1 MKTCSRRQFL
11 GILGASF
18 LASSCRQLTE
28 GDSPFVWSPDYSF
41 AWAKRFPYSLI
52 TENHIFPVDKY
63 DRLQTEILSDLV
75 QEEEL
80 VCPLALT
87 EEDFRLVHTK
97 KYLSRL
103 EGLAHS
109 VGGLFNGENPL
120 TSGILDFA
128 KASCAGTYYAAEI
141 ALQKG
146 RGMNLSGGFHHA
158 FPHQEEGF
166 CYLNDVA
173 IAIKKLQKEKKIKKA
188 MIVDCDVHHG
198 NGNAFIFSGEPSVFI
213 FDIYQSDN
221 YPEKKFDVNMAIA
234 LDSQEFIDDAKYLKE
249 LTAAL
254 KPAVESFKPNI
265 IFYLDGA
272 DPYKKDLLGGFK
284 MTHAGLKERDAHVV
298 KVAGDLGIPLAVVL
312 AGGYSPNLEDVVK
325 VHYNCAKMIQRS

>member
-1 MKTCSRRQFL
+1 MQKHSRRQFL
-11 GILGASF
+11 GILGAGL
-18 LASSCRQLTE
+18 LAPSCRFLTDE
-28 GDSPFVWSPDYSF
+28 DAPFVWSPEYSF

-75 QEEEL
+75 REEEL
-80 VCPLALT
+80 VCPSALT

-97 KYLSRL
+97 RYLSRL
-103 EGLAHS
+103 EDLAHS
-109 VGGLFNGENPL
+109 IRGLFNGENPL
-120 TSGILDFA
+120 TSEILDFA
-128 KASCAGTYYAAEI
+128 KASCAGTYRAAEV

-188 MIVDCDVHHG
+188 MVVDCDVHHG
-198 NGNAFIFSGEPSVFI
+198 NGNALIFGDEPSVFI

-221 YPEKKFDVNMAIA
+221 YPEKKFDVGMAIA
-234 LDSQEFIDDAKYLKE
+234 LDSREFIDDTRYLKE
-249 LTAAL
+249 LAAAL
-254 KPAVESFKPNI
+254 KPAVESFKPDI

-272 DPYKKDLLGGFK
+272 DPYKEDLLGGFK
-284 MTHAGLKERDAHVV
+284 MTHAGLKERDAQVIDIAA
-298 KVAGDLGIPLAVVL
+298 KLGIPLTVVL
-312 AGGYSPNLEDVVK
+312 AGGYSPRLEDVVK
-325 VHYNCAKMIQRS
+325 VHYNCAKMLQKS

>member
-11 GILGASF
+11 GILGAS
-18 LASSCRQLTE
+18 LLHSSCRSLTE
-28 GDSPFVWSPDYSF
+28 GNSSFVWSSDYSF
-41 AWAKRFPYSLI
+41 AWTKRFPYSLI
-52 TENHIFPVDKY
+52 TENHVFPVDKY
-63 DRLQTEILSDLV
+63 DRLQTEILFDLV
-75 QEEEL
+75 REEEL

-103 EGLAHS
+103 EDLAHS
-109 VGGLFNGENPL
+109 VRGLFNGENHL
-120 TSGILDFA
+120 TSEILDFA
-128 KASCAGTYYAAEI
+128 KASCAGTYQAAEV

-173 IAIKKLQKEKKIKKA
+173 IAIKKLQREKKIKKA

-234 LDSQEFIDDAKYLKE
+234 LDSQEFIDDTKYLKE

-254 KPAVESFKPNI
+254 KPTVESFKPDI

-272 DPYKKDLLGGFK
+272 DPYKNDFLGGFK
-284 MTHAGLKERDAHVV
+284 MTHAGLEERDAQVI
-298 KVAGDLGIPLAVVL
+298 KVAADLGIPLAVVL

-325 VHYNCAKMIQRS
+325 VHYNCAKIIQKS